1 MDSSGRSFNEI
12 YGSQGSEKASADILN
27 FTEKIIYDGICQ
39 RASDVLIDPKS
50 GGIYTIRFR
59 IDGMLKTVN
68 QIDSDKCVAIVNS
81 IKAIAKMD
89 IAEKRRPQDGAFL
102 ARLPDGEVYF
112 RVSSTGVLGGE
123 KLSIRV
129 LNQKTGMLNLDE
141 IGLSEKN
148 IATISEILK
157 QPSGMVIVC
166 GPTGSGKS
174 TSLYAMLSTMDFF
187 MRNVVTVEDP
197 IEYKLADVSQIEVN
211 VKANITFANALRS
224 ILRQDPDVICVG
236 EIRDKETAEMA
247 LQASHTGHLVLATLH
262 SSSNMAA
269 LVRLMDLG
277 IKPMM
282 LASALNVIIS
292 QRLVRRL
299 CDNCKVCAQLSDSYI
314 TDLRKKQ
321 IDYTK
326 IMSPNGCHMCD
337 GTGYRGRTAILDV
350 MVLDD
355 KIKSSLVNSNLSL
368 SDLMNQG
375 NEQSRAVFKR
385 NGLKKVLSGITT
397 FDEVTKITKNL
408 G

>member
-1 MDSSGRSFNEI
+1 
-12 YGSQGSEKASADILN
+12 
-27 FTEKIIYDGICQ
+27 
-39 RASDVLIDPKS
+39 
-50 GGIYTIRFR
+50 
-59 IDGMLKTVN
+59 
-68 QIDSDKCVAIVNS
+68 
-81 IKAIAKMD
+81 
-89 IAEKRRPQDGAFL
+89 
-102 ARLPDGEVYF
+102 
-112 RVSSTGVLGGE
+112 
-123 KLSIRV
+123 
-129 LNQKTGMLNLDE
+129 
-141 IGLSEKN
+141 
-148 IATISEILK
+148 
-157 QPSGMVIVC
+157 MVIVC